1 MNPEQQSSGRRAL
14 VDALVL
20 MAATALALLPLV
32 PVYGLRAALPP
43 VVGGVLL
50 GGGIALLA
58 ARRRWGTML
67 TAGAMIVAYL
77 LAGAALAAPTTAW
90 LGVVPS
96 PRSLVLLLSG
106 AVTVWKQVL
115 TLDPS
120 LGGSG
125 NLLVAP
131 YLLGFGATALGV
143 SLARRASPRRGA
155 WAAVVPLVVLAL
167 SVLLGTKVTVQPV
180 AAGLVLVA
188 LLGPWVAWRRGTL
201 APRRVVSLLVMAAV
215 VATSGAVAGPV
226 LGTDRARFVLRDELV
241 PPFDPKDHAS
251 PLSGF
256 RQYIKEWQDT
266 DLLTVRGLPEGT
278 PVRLATMDAFDG
290 VVWNVAGS
298 ETAEGSG
305 QFRRVGETIQT
316 SVRGEEVEVEVEV
329 HRLPSVWLPTVGYS
343 QRFDFAGSD
352 ALELSGD
359 LRYNDATGTAVLAD
373 GVPEGTRWTARVVV
387 PPVPDDDEIGTATV
401 SPVRLPE
408 PQAVPE
414 AVPLFAGD
422 IAGTATSPVLI
433 ARTLEQGLVER
444 GWFSHG
450 ITEAGDY
457 PSLSG
462 HGANRLTTLLT
473 DELIVG
479 DSEQYAS
486 AMALMAREMGLPARV
501 VLGFLP
507 DEDQEGAEEITL
519 TGDDIH
525 AWVEISFSGHGW
537 VPFYPTPDE
546 SKTPREDTPD
556 EVAEPQPQVVQP
568 PPPPQDPVTPPDDDT
583 EQPQTDTPPTPPVV
597 PAAWRAV
604 ALLAVAVLGP
614 LLLLLAPFVV
624 IAVAKG
630 RRRRRRRA
638 EGVPVDRVVGGW
650 EEVLDEARDLR
661 VPPPPL
667 ATRRETAVHLAEA
680 FAAGAPAGRR
690 ARKRAARP
698 GPPASAHGRH
708 AAGVG
713 APVAG
718 LAAGADAMVFGPGD
732 PTPQQVEAYWA
743 QVDAAVRA
751 MHAAVPGGRRLRA
764 RYSTSSLRARRAA
777 ERASRRSARREA
789 RRVARSTVSAGHG
802 VVE

>member
-1 MNPEQQSSGRRAL
+1 MNPEQQSSGRRGL

-690 ARKRAARP
+690 ARKRAA
-698 GPPASAHGRH
+698 
-708 AAGVG
+708 
-713 APVAG
+713 
-718 LAAGADAMVFGPGD
+718 
-732 PTPQQVEAYWA
+732 
-743 QVDAAVRA
+743 
-751 MHAAVPGGRRLRA
+751 
-764 RYSTSSLRARRAA
+764 
-777 ERASRRSARREA
+777 
-789 RRVARSTVSAGHG
+789 
-802 VVE
+802 